1 MSFFVISPRC
11 QACKNA
17 FIFDPL
23 FLFEV
28 TSIQGPA
35 TSSLST
41 ASSEILLLNVLR
53 STKTPTKSWLLFK
66 LFGKSSFWSP
76 ESSSV
81 SLSPSL
87 SGGKIIFPLRW
98 NPHRQISYPLKV
110 HLNILNPQELHEHS
124 SFLAVI
130 LYSYNIQTKEL
141 AYDSKVK
148 KQTANL

>member
-1 MSFFVISPRC
+1 MPASC
-11 QACKNA
+11 QAYKNA

-23 FLFEV
+23 FLFQG
-28 TSIQGPA
+28 TSSEGTA
-35 TSSLST
+35 TSSSSP
-41 ASSEILLLNVLR
+41 APSEILLLDVLR
-53 STKTPTKSWLLFK
+53 STVAPAKSWLLFK
-66 LFGKSSFWSP
+66 LFVGSSFWSP

-87 SGGKIIFPLRW
+87 FGGKIIFPLRW

-148 KQTANL
+148 KQAANLW